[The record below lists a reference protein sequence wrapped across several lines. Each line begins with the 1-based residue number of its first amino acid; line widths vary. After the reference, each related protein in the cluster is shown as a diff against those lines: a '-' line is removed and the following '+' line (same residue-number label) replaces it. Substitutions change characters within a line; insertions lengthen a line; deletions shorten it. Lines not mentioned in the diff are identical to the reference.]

1 MAMTETGTSHLRNSS
16 TATPTCSERSSS
28 SIRHRGLDYY
38 QRTVLKR
45 SGYRRGIEKNKT
57 GITVA
62 GILGGLAIVLIA
74 IIVIIQTGVWATV
87 APQFGLPAITSIGQ
101 IL

>member
-1 MAMTETGTSHLRNSS
+1 MASR
-16 TATPTCSERSSS
+16 
-28 SIRHRGLDYY
+28 
-38 QRTVLKR
+38 
-45 SGYRRGIEKNKT
+45 KNKT

-87 APQFGLPAITSIGQ
+87 APQFGLPAITSISHDTSGEDSMQ
-101 IL
+101 KQTSAWG

>member
-1 MAMTETGTSHLRNSS
+1 MASR
-16 TATPTCSERSSS
+16 
-28 SIRHRGLDYY
+28 
-38 QRTVLKR
+38 
-45 SGYRRGIEKNKT
+45 KNKT

-87 APQFGLPAITSIGQ
+87 APQFGLPAITSISQ
-101 IL
+101 ILPGEDSMQKTNIGLGLKNRTCRKSEARSKTV